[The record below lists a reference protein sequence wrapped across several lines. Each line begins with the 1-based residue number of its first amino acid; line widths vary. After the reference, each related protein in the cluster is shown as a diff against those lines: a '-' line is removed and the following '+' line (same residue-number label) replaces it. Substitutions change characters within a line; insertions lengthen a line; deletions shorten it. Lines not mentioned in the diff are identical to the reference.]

1 MSHKAV
7 NWALEQ
13 RDLKPGP
20 WIVLIQLADRHNK
33 DTKRISPWQS
43 TLAADC
49 NMSRSS
55 VNNHL
60 DTLEEVGLIRRVKRR
75 CPKTKRRLATY
86 YILRPDFGKQQVI
99 DGAMCEI
106 WTRDIVDQT
115 ENIKVNCENNVPQQE
130 PCPKNSNVQNL
141 DMEAMSKKQQ
151 EPCPKN
157 SNIPVQNLDSIRTM
171 EKNHGKEPCVDEP
184 HTQFDFD
191 GFLEKFKTAY
201 PRLGD
206 MDATSAELQRAI
218 NAGTDPQRI
227 LAGARAYSDEQA
239 GNNRQYI
246 AYSENWLRLKRW
258 ERYAAG
264 SQRASQSEIDA
275 FTANLIKRGKP
286 ELVRHVS
293 PTRAAGLVHAGLV
306 TAEECKSAEIRL

>member
-33 DTKRISPWQS
+33 DTKRVSPYQS

-49 NMSRSS
+49 NMPRSS

-60 DTLEEVGLIRRVKRR
+60 DTLEEAGLIRRVKRV
-75 CPKTKRRLATY
+75 CPKTKRQLGTY
-86 YILRPDFGKQQVI
+86 YILRPDFDEPPVIDNAVSKIRTRDCVDQKGNIAQSRVQNTDTEAVSKKQQ
-99 DGAMCEI
+99 
-106 WTRDIVDQT
+106 
-115 ENIKVNCENNVPQQE
+115 K
-130 PCPKNSNVQNL
+130 PCPKNGDSRVRIL
-141 DMEAMSKKQQ
+141 DT
-151 EPCPKN
+151 
-157 SNIPVQNLDSIRTM
+157 IGTM
-171 EKNHGKEPCVDEP
+171 ERNQEKEPCVDEP

-191 GFLEKFKTAY
+191 GFLEKFKTVY

-206 MDATSAELQRAI
+206 MDATAAELQQAI
-218 NAGTDPQRI
+218 DAGTDPQRI
-227 LAGARAYSDEQA
+227 LAGARAYADEQA
-239 GNNRQYI
+239 GNSRQYI

-275 FTANLIKRGKP
+275 FTASLIKRGKP

-306 TAEECKSAEIRL
+306 TAEECKAAEIRL